1 MKEKRHSLPLFSLC
15 MIGLF
20 FLFSCSDKG
29 TETEDNQY
37 FQVVRTD
44 TDIDYTG
51 GSVVIQTN
59 VDGVEAHSKD
69 TWLTSEVSG
78 SQVRL
83 TASANP
89 GYESRTTMVLLTYGD
104 EIQQVPI
111 TQLGI
116 ISIVDVYSYDFQE
129 HGGSKGFLW
138 KTDQEYKITG
148 VDPSW
153 LSYEIKGDSIYFKSA
168 ALGIYDDTRSCT
180 VNITASTYYNKEVVF
195 RQVAPPLSYELIPG
209 NYTLEYTRWVGS
221 EKLRTDVKLVEKEAG
236 RTFVLK
242 GLAFD
247 ITVLFDSGQPGIAI
261 KSQQLHKADNQDV
274 WLAAWEGQ
282 GTGQLWPDSRFG
294 VKSRWNGDKKNIEFA
309 MIPDGVIDN
318 TWQDSA
324 GNPVITRGFILW
336 GKNEYTSCGE
346 SRLINM
352 KFIKKNQK
360 SLMYLGGTAFFA
372 RSVPPVLLKL

>member
-1 MKEKRHSLPLFSLC
+1 MKEKKYSLSLFSLC
-15 MIGLF
+15 MTGLF

-104 EIQQVPI
+104 EIQQVPR

-116 ISIVDVYSYDFQE
+116 ISIVDIYSYDFQE

-153 LSYEIKGDSIYFKSA
+153 LSYEIKDDSIYFKSA

-180 VNITASTYYNKEVVF
+180 VNITAGTYYNKEVVF

-221 EKLRTDVKLVEKEAG
+221 EKLRTDVRLVEKEAG

-247 ITVLFDSGQPGIAI
+247 ITVLSDSGQPGIAI
-261 KSQQLHKADNQDV
+261 KSQFLQKADGQDV

-282 GTGQLWPDSRFG
+282 GRGQLWPDSRFG
-294 VKSRWNGDKKNIEFA
+294 VMSRWNGDKKNIEFT
-309 MIPDGVIDN
+309 MIPDGVIDE
-318 TWQDSA
+318 TWQDDA
-324 GNPVITRGFILW
+324 GSPVITRGFIIW
-336 GKNEYTSCGE
+336 GKSEYTSGGE
-346 SRLINM
+346 SRLVNM
-352 KFIKKNQK
+352 KFIKKDQ
-360 SLMYLGGTAFFA
+360 
-372 RSVPPVLLKL
+372 

>member
-1 MKEKRHSLPLFSLC
+1 MKEKIYNLSLFSLC
-15 MIGLF
+15 MTGLF

-78 SQVRL
+78 SQVCL

-153 LSYEIKGDSIYFKSA
+153 LSYEIKGDSIYFKSS

-180 VNITASTYYNKEVVF
+180 VNITAGTYYNKEVVF
-195 RQVAPPLSYELIPG
+195 RQVAPPLSYELFPETI
-209 NYTLEYTRWVGS
+209 
-221 EKLRTDVKLVEKEAG
+221 
-236 RTFVLK
+236 
-242 GLAFD
+242 
-247 ITVLFDSGQPGIAI
+247 
-261 KSQQLHKADNQDV
+261 H
-274 WLAAWEGQ
+274 
-282 GTGQLWPDSRFG
+282 
-294 VKSRWNGDKKNIEFA
+294 WN
-309 MIPDGVIDN
+309 IPDG
-318 TWQDSA
+318 
-324 GNPVITRGFILW
+324 L
-336 GKNEYTSCGE
+336 
-346 SRLINM
+346 
-352 KFIKKNQK
+352 
-360 SLMYLGGTAFFA
+360 
-372 RSVPPVLLKL
+372 VLRNSEQM

>member
-1 MKEKRHSLPLFSLC
+1 MKEKKYSLSLFSLF
-15 MIGLF
+15 MTGLF

-69 TWLTSEVSG
+69 AWLTSEVSG

-104 EIQQVPI
+104 ETQQVPI
-111 TQLGI
+111 TQLGV

-180 VNITASTYYNKEVVF
+180 VNITAGTYYNKEVVF

-236 RTFVLK
+236 ITFVLK

-261 KSQQLHKADNQDV
+261 KSQFLQKADGQDV

-282 GTGQLWPDSRFG
+282 GRGQLWPDSRFG
-294 VKSRWNGDKKNIEFA
+294 VMSRWNGDKKNIEFT
-309 MIPDGVIDN
+309 MIPDGVIDE
-318 TWQDSA
+318 TWQDDA
-324 GNPVITRGFILW
+324 GSPVITRGFILW
-336 GKNEYTSCGE
+336 GKSEYTSGGE

-352 KFIKKNQK
+352 KFIKKNQ
-360 SLMYLGGTAFFA
+360 
-372 RSVPPVLLKL
+372 